1 MNNLNTNKDKIV
13 FKRHTNFV
21 MTLQDLIESYRH
33 QTSLDKK
40 DLYDLI
46 FTKKFVKSEI
56 KLKHR
61 KEFLEKKL
69 LNDDEYLDLFNS
81 DFETLCKEWGGKKE
95 DEKEKETENE
105 SESDT
110 ENESESDTENESET
124 RSENE
129 SEEKNNPKN
138 IEIVSISYNP
148 TTGEQNKTKYYTDK
162 KKFKESQNH
171 WTSST
176 EIKSDGTIQT
186 NMTYNI
192 FLNPENKNSLN

>member
-1 MNNLNTNKDKIV
+1 MNNLNNNKEKTV

-21 MTLQDLIESYRH
+21 MTLQDLIQTYRYKI
-33 QTSLDKK
+33 SLDKK
-40 DLYDLI
+40 DQYDLI
-46 FTKKFVKSEI
+46 FTKESVKNEI
-56 KLKHR
+56 ELNHK

-81 DFETLCKEWGGKKE
+81 DFETLCKKWGKKE
-95 DEKEKETENE
+95 EVEKEKE

-110 ENESESDTENESET
+110 ENESE
-124 RSENE
+124 
-129 SEEKNNPKN
+129 EKNNSKN

-148 TTGEQNKTKYYTDK
+148 STGEQKKTKYYTDK

-171 WTSST
+171 WTRST

-192 FLNPENKNSLN
+192 FLNPENKNCLN

>member
-1 MNNLNTNKDKIV
+1 MNNLNTNKEKI

-21 MTLQDLIESYRH
+21 MTLQDLIQIYRY

-40 DLYDLI
+40 DHYDLI
-46 FTKKFVKSEI
+46 FTKKSVKNEI
-56 KLKHR
+56 ELNHK

-81 DFETLCKEWGGKKE
+81 DFETLCKEWGKKE
-95 DEKEKETENE
+95 EVEKEKETE
-105 SESDT
+105 
-110 ENESESDTENESET
+110 SET
-124 RSENE
+124 EKGT
-129 SEEKNNPKN
+129 EEKNNPKN

-148 TTGEQNKTKYYTDK
+148 TTGEQKKTISYTDK
-162 KKFKESQNH
+162 QKFKESQNH
-171 WTSST
+171 WTRNI

>member
-1 MNNLNTNKDKIV
+1 MNNLNTNKEKIV

-21 MTLQDLIESYRH
+21 MTLQDLIDSYRY

-81 DFETLCKEWGGKKE
+81 DFETLCKEWG
-95 DEKEKETENE
+95 KEKE
-105 SESDT
+105 T

-148 TTGEQNKTKYYTDK
+148 TTGEQKKTKYYTDK

-171 WTSST
+171 WTRNV

-192 FLNPENKNSLN
+192 FFNPENKNSLN

>member
-1 MNNLNTNKDKIV
+1 MNNLNTNKEKIV

-21 MTLQDLIESYRH
+21 MTLQDLIDSYRY

-40 DLYDLI
+40 DLCDLI
-46 FTKKFVKSEI
+46 FTKKSVKSEI

-69 LNDDEYLDLFNS
+69 LNDEEYLDLFNS
-81 DFETLCKEWGGKKE
+81 DFETLCKEWGKKE
-95 DEKEKETENE
+95 KDENE
-105 SESDT
+105 TESDT
-110 ENESESDTENESET
+110 ENETESDKET
-124 RSENE
+124 
-129 SEEKNNPKN
+129 EEKNNSKN
-138 IEIVSISYNP
+138 VEIVSISYNP
-148 TTGEQNKTKYYTDK
+148 TTGEQKKTKYYTDE